1 MRPIRNRAKPLLR
14 RRAPSAPGPGRAL
27 PGASRSPVGAAR
39 PDAHARPRSARCLGP
54 DPRAHLGQPHARC
67 VSPSPQVRSHP
78 SLGLAAQR
86 GRKAREA
93 AVTTED
99 SLGAVWRG
107 AACTCAPVGTRG
119 SGCVRAALSSAAQPC
134 GPRGLIEERGYPAG
148 PGLGWDAQGIP
159 APPRALRPSRSV
171 RAVWSTPALGPLAG
185 PALSDPTAVISHCC
199 SRPPKP
205 STSAAQAEETTQ
217 SPRAAE
223 RVGHPVPRP
232 ETPLPS
238 FLPVRLQRWR
248 PKTGLSPPRPP
259 RVRPAALTGSCR
271 WTGSERSAG
280 NTRRG
285 ARRAETAGAWWAG
298 APGRAWRAPRAARL
312 GQLRPGSPRP
322 SPRWGGDTRR

>member
-54 DPRAHLGQPHARC
+54 DPRVHLGQPHARC
-67 VSPSPQVRSHP
+67 VSPLPQVRSHP

-134 GPRGLIEERGYPAG
+134 GPRGRIKERGDPAG

-171 RAVWSTPALGPLAG
+171 RAVWSTLALGPLAG

-199 SRPPKP
+199 SRPP
-205 STSAAQAEETTQ
+205 
-217 SPRAAE
+217 SPPPR
-223 RVGHPVPRP
+223 RLRPRRRPKVPG
-232 ETPLPS
+232 LPS
-238 FLPVRLQRWR
+238 ASGTRCPAQRLRCR
-248 PKTGLSPPRPP
+248 ASCPS
-259 RVRPAALTGSCR
+259 GS
-271 WTGSERSAG
+271 SAG
-280 NTRRG
+280 GRRRG
-285 ARRAETAGAWWAG
+285 SPHPAHPACGPRHSQVAAAGQDQKDLRAIHGEE
-298 APGRAWRAPRAARL
+298 RAARRQQEHGGPALLEGL
-312 GQLRPGSPRP
+312 GGPR
-322 SPRWGGDTRR
+322 GRRAWAS